1 LPRRVAFVECGGAS
15 RLVMQLGKHFLDARQ
30 LTLQAVLKNSHCDP
44 GPGQLLAILVVP
56 RALLLTRGQELRQRG
71 ICAAL
76 LELGG
81 SLRPYIR
88 TTHEFS
94 CLHTY

>member
-1 LPRRVAFVECGGAS
+1 VECGDAS
-15 RLVMQLGKHFLDARQ
+15 RLAVQLGKHFLDARQ
-30 LTLQAVLKNSHCDP
+30 LTLQAVLENSHGDP
-44 GPGQLLAILVVP
+44 GPGQLLAILVVA
-56 RALLLTRGQELRQRG
+56 RALLPTRGQELRQRG

-81 SLRPYIR
+81 SRRPCIR

-94 CLHTY
+94 CLHTD